1 MDPVAILGDRWLR
14 TERAYSKVPSRS
26 LPLRPRR
33 GPAFTSHGSRNHTGS
48 RRRGLGKT
56 LLVSCLLIVVSLSA
70 RGLVSTATSSLQ
82 IHDPIV
88 ISSNSD
94 FNPSN
99 GVTGGSGT
107 ASDPYVIEGWNITSS
122 GTTGISISNTD
133 ASFVIRNVYINHLS
147 GGSGS
152 PTPYGV
158 NMTNVSNGAIE
169 ASRIYNFYNSA
180 SNLAVVM
187 SLVND
192 VVLNNVTVMPSTILI
207 TNSTHVA
214 VSHSTAYRIDV
225 KESLAVQV
233 SNNDAHLGIDV
244 SSSTNVTITD
254 NQSNTPGIK
263 IGVEFSSNII
273 ITGNSFAC
281 DCLPI
286 SVQNSNHVTIIGN
299 NLNGNEADAVV
310 NLANSDFIDVSDNKI
325 SGDSAAGIVL
335 SSCIQATIKG
345 NQLSPLSDGFAQG
358 AAVVEVSG
366 SHLVNISDNT
376 IAPSPDM
383 SSNLYRYPYPEPLLK
398 VSLSS
403 NITISGNNLSNST
416 TAVSFVK
423 SSNATITG
431 NNIQSNTQ
439 GLILNNTVNIQ
450 IFHNN
455 FLNNDFQA
463 QDTNSTQNIW
473 DNGYPSGGNF
483 WSDYT
488 GVDNCSGPQQNTCP
502 GPDGIGDTPYT
513 FNNNQDNYPLMQL
526 FVPDPPAAAPV
537 AQTATSGG
545 GGGGGLHPLHV

>member
-1 MDPVAILGDRWLR
+1 MDLVAILGDRWVR

-26 LPLRPRR
+26 LPFRPRR
-33 GPAFTSHGSRNHTGS
+33 GRAFTSHGSRSHTGS

-56 LLVSCLLIVVSLSA
+56 LLVSCLLIVVSLSS
-70 RGLVSTATSSLQ
+70 RGLVSTGTSSFQ
-82 IHDPIV
+82 SHAPIV
-88 ISSNSD
+88 INGNSD
-94 FNPSN
+94 FNPNN

-122 GTTGISISNTD
+122 GTTAISISNTD

-310 NLANSDFIDVSDNKI
+310 NLANSDFIDVSDNTV
-325 SGDSAAGIVL
+325 SGSSYGGIVL
-335 SSCIQATIKG
+335 STCHDVSIENNHVSTYG
-345 NQLSPLSDGFAQG
+345 NSLVPRPGG
-358 AAVVEVSG
+358 EVGISG
-366 SHLVNISDNT
+366 CKIVNISNNT
-376 IAPSPDM
+376 LAPTY
-383 SSNLYRYPYPEPLLK
+383 YRYPYTPPLLK
-398 VSLSS
+398 VSFSS
-403 NITISGNNLSNST
+403 DLTVSGNNLSNAI
-416 TAVSFVK
+416 TAVSILN

-431 NNIQSNTQ
+431 NTLQSNAQ
-439 GLILNNTVNIQ
+439 GLILNNTANIQ
-450 IFHNN
+450 VFHNN
-455 FLNNDFQA
+455 FLNNDLQA
-463 QDTNSTQNIW
+463 QDTNSTQNVW

-488 GVDNCSGPQQNTCP
+488 GVDNCSGPQQNICP
-502 GPDGIGDTPYT
+502 SPDGIGDTPYT
-513 FNNNQDNYPLMQL
+513 FNNNQDNYPLMQP
-526 FVPDPPAAAPV
+526 FVPDPPTAA
-537 AQTATSGG
+537 TAGGG
-545 GGGGGLHPLHV
+545 GGGGGLRPLHV

>member
-1 MDPVAILGDRWLR
+1 MDLVAILGDRWVR

-26 LPLRPRR
+26 LPFRPRR
-33 GPAFTSHGSRNHTGS
+33 GRAFTSHGSRSHTGS

-56 LLVSCLLIVVSLSA
+56 LLVSCLLIVVSLSS
-70 RGLVSTATSSLQ
+70 RGLVSTGTSSFQ
-82 IHDPIV
+82 SHAPIV
-88 ISSNSD
+88 INGNSD
-94 FNPSN
+94 FNPNN

-122 GTTGISISNTD
+122 GTTAISISNTD

-152 PTPYGV
+152 PTPYGI
-158 NMTNVSNGAIE
+158 NMTNVSSGAIDD
-169 ASRIYNFYNSA
+169 SRVYNYYDLSIVM
-180 SNLAVVM
+180 NLV
-187 SLVND
+187 SD
-192 VVLNNVTVMPSTILI
+192 VVVNNVIAMPSTILV
-207 TNSTHVA
+207 TNSTHVE
-214 VSHSTAYRIDV
+214 VSYSTAEHIDI
-225 KESLAVQV
+225 EASSDVQV
-233 SNNDAHLGIDV
+233 SNNAHNIDI
-244 SSSTNVTITD
+244 SYSTNVTITN
-254 NQSNTPGIK
+254 NQSNIPGLK
-263 IGVEFSSNII
+263 IGVAYSSNITI
-273 ITGNSFAC
+273 SGNSYAC
-281 DCLPI
+281 DCVPVI
-286 SVQNSNHVTIIGN
+286 VENSNHVTIIGN
-299 NLNGNEADAVV
+299 NFNGNEFDAVV

-325 SGDSAAGIVL
+325 SGDSAAGMVL